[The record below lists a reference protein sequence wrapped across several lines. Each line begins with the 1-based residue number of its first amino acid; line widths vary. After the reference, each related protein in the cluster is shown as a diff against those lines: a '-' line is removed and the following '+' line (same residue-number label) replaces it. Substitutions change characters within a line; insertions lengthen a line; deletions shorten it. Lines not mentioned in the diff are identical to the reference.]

1 MRPYSTTTPS
11 SGRPSGYRFNFLQ
24 NVGGHTVQHHGKIAS
39 SFGQPL
45 GSPFGPFQDS
55 AGNAARPYYTTA
67 SSSGRLSS
75 SLFGPVQDAGR
86 HAAQHHGE
94 TASSSSRPSGSSS
107 KVLQASA
114 DHNHNSLFGAENL
127 NFQSLARYPR
137 ALAHAHVA
145 HGLPELRS
153 LKNMVTWLHEH
164 RDGKCASDSKGL
176 CGTAEEWRRSSF

>member
-86 HAAQHHGE
+86 HTAQNYGE
-94 TASSSSRPSGSSS
+94 TASSSSRAPHPKSFKLQPIIITTLCSALKILTS
-107 KVLQASA
+107 KVWPGIPVLLRTRMWLMACLS
-114 DHNHNSLFGAENL
+114 
-127 NFQSLARYPR
+127 Y
-137 ALAHAHVA
+137 VA
-145 HGLPELRS
+145 GRI
-153 LKNMVTWLHEH
+153 W
-164 RDGKCASDSKGL
+164 
-176 CGTAEEWRRSSF
+176 